1 MRFGESR
8 ASPSG
13 SLYDLAAWVVRSIS
27 RTAVVLHR
35 GGCPCGVERGFLGN
49 VFAQTELSDTN
60 TRGVFDICYL
70 DNFKF
75 RARINTATLEN
86 RRNGCGVN
94 TVVGLTDA
102 AGRRLSVALT
112 CFVIGAMLE
121 LRTMPRQGAQPRR
134 SAVAEHAGAGP
145 GELTKQNGTPPAAHR
160 RWVDAAAPGPGSAPL
175 DGHVAGP
182 ATQSSCQSL
191 KIRPRG

>member
-1 MRFGESR
+1 MGR
-8 ASPSG
+8 PLDQPNSG
-13 SLYDLAAWVVRSIS
+13 
-27 RTAVVLHR
+27 RTTPWRLPVR
-35 GGCPCGVERGFLGN
+35 GGAWFSRKCVRANGTLGYQHSRR
-49 VFAQTELSDTN
+49 FRYLLS
-60 TRGVFDICYL
+60 RY
-70 DNFKF
+70 FKF